1 MVQFLNTPDLLKPN
15 SEPVTVLAALDVKG
29 MKCAG
34 CVRAVER
41 QLTQNPGVLAANV
54 NLVTEVAVVQYLADS
69 LEPARLAEHLTQ
81 RGFPSQVRAGAKT
94 SPTAPDPDL
103 ALQHQRR
110 DLWLAA
116 GLLLFSGLGHW
127 QHLGG
132 PVLPFLSRLELHWF
146 LATLALLIPGRAIFL
161 DGWRSLRHGFP
172 NMNTLV
178 ALGTGSAYLASSL
191 AFCFPQWG
199 WQCFFDEPVMLLGF
213 ILLGQH
219 LEGRARYRARLALT
233 RLVALQPATARLL
246 GRGKETEGIEIPVE
260 QVQLGEWIRVL
271 PGEKIPVD
279 GRVVAGYSTVDESL
293 VTGESLPV
301 FKQIGDRV
309 IAGSCNQS
317 SLLTLETTQVGQDTT
332 LAQII
337 QSVAEAQTRK
347 APIQKLVDSIA
358 GYFAY
363 GVMLMALLTFLFWFL
378 WGTALFPQVLALSP
392 SHQGMAAMAM
402 HSQGT
407 PILLSLRLAIAVLVV
422 ACPCA
427 LGLAT
432 PTAILVGT
440 GVGAERGL
448 LIKGGDVLE
457 KSQQLTTIVFD
468 KTGTLTQGQPSI
480 TDYLLLSDITP
491 DALLQL
497 TASLEIAT
505 RHPLAQ
511 AIVAAAQNQNLSLL
525 AATHFHTE
533 PGLGVRATIGTD
545 IYCAGNLA
553 WLQQHQV
560 IGPPALPERP
570 ETLIY
575 LAKNQTCLGAIA
587 LADRLRPDAQAT
599 LQALHQRGLKTV
611 LLTGDQAAVAQ
622 SLAASLSLSQVYAQV
637 SPAEKMA
644 LIQSLQATE
653 VVAMVGDG
661 INDAPALAQADVGI
675 SLRGA
680 TEVALETADI
690 ILMTGQLQ
698 SLVTVL
704 ALGQAT
710 VRKIRQNLVWA
721 LGYNL
726 LAIPLAAGALLPR
739 WGLTLSPALA
749 AGLMALSSLLVV
761 TNSLTLRRWPAPNP
775 PGLMTTEETRPQA

>member
-1 MVQFLNTPDLLKPN
+1 
-15 SEPVTVLAALDVKG
+15 

-41 QLTQNPGVLAANV
+41 QLSQNPGVLSANV
-54 NLVTEVAVVQYLADS
+54 NLVTEVAVVQYVPDR
-69 LEPARLAEHLTQ
+69 LEPAALAEYLTQ
-81 RGFPSQVRAGAKT
+81 RGFPSQVRAGTKS
-94 SPTAPDPDL
+94 SPLISEADP
-103 ALQHQRR
+103 ALQQQRR
-110 DLWLAA
+110 DLLVAA
-116 GLLLFSGLGHW
+116 GLLVFSGLGHW
-127 QHLGG
+127 EHLGG
-132 PVLPFLSRLELHWF
+132 PVIPFLSRLEFHWL
-146 LATLALLIPGRAIFL
+146 LATLALLIPGRDIFL
-161 DGWRSLRHGFP
+161 DGWRSLRQGFP

-213 ILLGQH
+213 ILLGRH
-219 LEGRARYRARLALT
+219 LEGRARYRARAALT
-233 RLVALQPATARLL
+233 SLMALQPATARLL
-246 GRGKETEGIEIPVE
+246 GRDTEAEGIEIPVE
-260 QVQLGEWIRVL
+260 QVRLGEWIRVL

-279 GRVVAGYSTVDESL
+279 GRVVVGYSTVDESL

-301 FKQIGDRV
+301 LKQVGDRV

-317 SLLTLETTQVGQDTT
+317 SILTLETTQVGQDTT

-347 APIQKLVDSIA
+347 APIQKLVDTIA

-363 GVMLMALLTFLFWFL
+363 GVMLMAGLTFLFWFL
-378 WGTALFPQVLALSP
+378 WGTALFPPVLALTP
-392 SHQGMAAMAM
+392 SHNGMAAMAM
-402 HSQGT
+402 PTQGT
-407 PILLSLRLAIAVLVV
+407 PLLLSLRLAIAVLVV

-468 KTGTLTQGQPSI
+468 KTGTLTQGKPRI
-480 TDYLLLSDITP
+480 TDYLLFGDLPP
-491 DALLQL
+491 DDLLQL
-497 TASLEIAT
+497 TASLEVGT

-511 AIVAAAQNQNLSLL
+511 AIVAAAEARHLPLL
-525 AATHFHTE
+525 TATNFYTE
-533 PGLGVRATIGTD
+533 PGLGVQANIGPD
-545 IYCAGNLA
+545 IYYAGNLA
-553 WLQQHQV
+553 WLERHQV
-560 IGPPALPERP
+560 RLPPAVAPRP

-587 LADRLRPDAQAT
+587 LADPIRPDAKET
-599 LQALHQRGLKTV
+599 LQALQQRGLKTI
-611 LLTGDQAAVAQ
+611 LLTGDQDSVAQ
-622 SLAASLSLSQVYAQV
+622 TVAASLGLSQVYAQV
-637 SPAEKMA
+637 SPAEKVA
-644 LIQSLQATE
+644 VLQALQETE

-661 INDAPALAQADVGI
+661 INDAPALAQADIGI

-690 ILMTGQLQ
+690 VLMTGQLTT
-698 SLVTVL
+698 LVTAL
-704 ALGQAT
+704 ALSEAT
-710 VRKIRQNLVWA
+710 VGKIRQNLVWA

-726 LAIPLAAGALLPR
+726 VAIPLAAGALLPR

-749 AGLMALSSLLVV
+749 AGLMALSSVLVV
-761 TNSLTLRRWPAPNP
+761 TNSLTLRRWVAP
-775 PGLMTTEETRPQA
+775 GTGTDHG